1 MPDRARPLA
10 RRAVLARPA
19 LARSVAVAAVL
30 VLLAGC
36 GGSSSS
42 TSAGAGTSAL
52 ATTSAAASPSAIAS
66 AHVAVA
72 VPPRIVAVTAGGA
85 LVVLNPATGRIAST
99 LVPAAV
105 AGDEI
110 SVSRDGMIYFAVRS
124 GCHDEIE
131 SVPSTGGSPVMIT
144 PGSLPAISPDGT
156 KIAYASQP
164 SLAVGCVPSNADL
177 TALYKMVVRTL
188 GTGAEVAYQA
198 VPAGQGSGLPLPI
211 SHLSWSADN
220 QHVAVSLAQVQDNEG
235 YGLTLVDTAAAKYYV
250 SGAGVTRVPVTGQPT
265 PRDSYLREGVYLPGG
280 DLFVSRA
287 CCTGF
292 PPRNTSRLM
301 WEVSPSGALV
311 HQVAVGYATL
321 EHTSLAATGSSRWL
335 LYLAGQDLYVSRGG
349 ATPRKLATGLIAAA
363 WR

>member
-1 MPDRARPLA
+1 MPDRARPQARLA
-10 RRAVLARPA
+10 RPVLARSVLARP
-19 LARSVAVAAVL
+19 VAVAAALAV
-30 VLLAGC
+30 LAGC
-36 GGSSSS
+36 GGSSG
-42 TSAGAGTSAL
+42 TSAGAGTSAP
-52 ATTSAAASPSAIAS
+52 ATTSAASASPTAS
-66 AHVAVA
+66 ARVAVA

-105 AGDEI
+105 TGDEI
-110 SVSRDGMIYFAVRS
+110 SVSRDGMVYFAVRS

-131 SVPSTGGSPVMIT
+131 SVPATGGSPVMIT
-144 PGSLPAISPDGT
+144 PGSLPALSPDGT
-156 KIAYASQP
+156 KIVYASQP
-164 SLAVGCVPSNADL
+164 SLAVGCVPASADL

-188 GTGAEVAYQA
+188 STGAEVAYQA

-235 YGLTLVDTAAAKYYV
+235 YGLTLVDTAAARYYV

-265 PRDSYLREGVYLPGG
+265 PRDSYLREGIYLPGG

-321 EHTSLAATGSSRWL
+321 DHTSLAAAGGGRWL
-335 LYLAGQDLYVSRGG
+335 LYLARTCTCRG
-349 ATPRKLATGLIAAA
+349 AAPPRARSPAD
-363 WR
+363 